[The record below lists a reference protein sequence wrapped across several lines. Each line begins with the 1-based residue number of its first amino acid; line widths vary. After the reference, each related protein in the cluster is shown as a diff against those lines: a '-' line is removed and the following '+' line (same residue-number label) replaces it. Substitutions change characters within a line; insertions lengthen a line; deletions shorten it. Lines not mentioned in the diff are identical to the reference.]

1 MDQPAP
7 AMEVPRTPAVTGSCW
22 QDPLAVAG
30 TTGRPV
36 CRSRERASGR
46 RALSVVCVL
55 GREPATCPALQ
66 SLRDACRHLRAR
78 LHTLPFGTLALGD
91 TGTLDRF
98 YNADVAVVELSDSVC
113 QPSLFYHLGVRE
125 SFNMSHNILL
135 CCQADLPPLQV
146 LQEDICQKNSDLCGS
161 YTFIPY
167 AVTPQNKVICCDAGA
182 MKCLT
187 ELFQPG
193 SETEAA
199 FTPLAAR
206 LVQLL
211 EGIPTDSCGYF
222 REMIRRD
229 IRRAREMYRGEQ
241 LSRELAR
248 IQQRLDSM
256 ELLSLD
262 IVVNLLLSYRDVQDY
277 DAIISLVENLQA
289 LPTCAVAE
297 QHNVRFHYAFAL
309 SRRNRAGD
317 REKALSVLL
326 PVVERGEGAAP
337 DLLCLCGRIYKD
349 MFISSGLTDTKT
361 RDQAFYW
368 YSKAFKV
375 EPSLHAG
382 INAAVLLVAAGHQF
396 ETSVQLR
403 QIGGCPPTGRGQGPT
418 GDGDQTLGS
427 VGIGTPPEQLCPV
440 QVCRRR
446 GDGLLLPCP
455 GVKLSCLQGRKGS
468 PEELR
473 YYWDVGFCLGAGI
486 LANDLSKVIQASEK
500 LYKLNAP
507 GWYLVSVMETFL
519 LYKHFQRSPQ
529 VPSARQELADFWLGF
544 LLQACQPFV
553 AAPHCPVLV
562 LELSKVLRPARLALH
577 GGTEEPTL
585 TLALVCPTEE
595 KAASSWTFAATA
607 IRGVSICKCD
617 ERGCFLYVMRAEED
631 FQLYFPSQQHC
642 RWFCDQI
649 QSLLAEQAA
658 GGEEVPSPTQPILE
672 YSYEY
677 SEAGERVILGR
688 GTYGV
693 VYAGRCLSNQVRIAI
708 KEIPERNSWYSQS
721 LHEEI
726 ALHKHLRHRNIVQ
739 YLGSISQ
746 DGFIKI
752 FMEEVPGGSLSSLL
766 RSKWGPL
773 KDNEPTIVFYTRQ
786 ILDGLSYL
794 HDNHIVHRDIK
805 GDNVLI
811 NTYSGVL
818 KISDFGTSKRLA
830 GISPSA
836 ETFTG
841 KGSPGLATG
850 FPRLGGGGMLRTR
863 RQRGA
868 ASLYPAW
875 GQGEPTLGG
884 SLGDGYGLLSP
895 LLILSPGTL
904 QYMAP
909 EIIDQGPWG
918 YGKPADIWS
927 LGCTIIEM
935 ATGKPPFYELGS
947 PQAAMFKVGMFKM
960 HPEVPESM
968 SDKAK
973 TFILRCFQ
981 ADPAKRATAAALL
994 QDPFL
999 ADARR
1004 VRTRPVPPAG
1014 GDAPHFAQQDG
1025 DVEGSDGSRGC
1036 SSARQDAPVRGTAG
1050 SPLLPCH
1057 PSEAASSRSY
1067 LGTAQGSAGSD
1078 HSLRSSSPEESG
1090 DGFLLRKDSK
1100 RRATLHRVL
1109 TAEAPGIIA
1118 ALEES
1123 QSMAGERL
1131 GSEHLAQLLSCL
1143 RSYIQCPSQHQ
1154 LCQGLL
1160 ALQTRLRAEGLSLP
1174 HLQAPLFSFQA
1185 VVRRVLRRHHIK
1197 PHWMFALDDAVSQAV
1212 QAAFTVLVRDL
1223 GLKAGSPGMDG
1234 TKDTSDKDDPVP
1246 PRLSIPRSPP
1256 QRDSTNSGLS
1266 TGPSTQADP
1275 LPSLQASSA
1284 LVTQLC
1290 HLRMETGRL
1299 LQELAEKEQ
1308 EWQQLMQRALR
1319 SGDDDTAVPSRPQ
1332 RSGEH
1337 GEVPP
1342 RCFAPGQD
1350 RSPPSPQSPQGW
1362 ADPLLL
1368 EWLQRH
1374 GTDPATT
1381 ATVRPVATWHTE
1393 LRGSWGSGPAG
1404 VSRAVPPPRHCPPNT
1419 SATSCSS
1426 SPMTSPCGTCW
1437 AVPPVTTSSTW
1448 ASGAGRRTASGQPS
1462 WSIAG
1467 PSPSR
1472 KGSNSQ
1478 PQRGDVDPG
1487 HPATGAPGLPPR
1499 RLAGR

>member
-403 QIGGCPPTGRGQGPT
+403 QIG
-418 GDGDQTLGS
+418 
-427 VGIGTPPEQLCPV
+427 
-440 QVCRRR
+440 
-446 GDGLLLPCP
+446 
-455 GVKLSCLQGRKGS
+455 VKLSCLQGRKGS

-836 ETFTG
+836 ETFT
-841 KGSPGLATG
+841 
-850 FPRLGGGGMLRTR
+850 
-863 RQRGA
+863 
-868 ASLYPAW
+868 
-875 GQGEPTLGG
+875 
-884 SLGDGYGLLSP
+884 
-895 LLILSPGTL
+895 GTL

-1381 ATVRPVATWHTE
+1381 ATLLSHDFTLRDLLGCATRDD
-1393 LRGSWGSGPAG
+1393 LFYVGISRRGPAY
-1404 VSRAVPPPRHCPPNT
+1404 RL
-1419 SATSCSS
+1419 
-1426 SPMTSPCGTCW
+1426 W
-1437 AVPPVTTSSTW
+1437 A
-1448 ASGAGRRTASGQPS
+1448 AILEHRRT
-1462 WSIAG
+1462 
-1467 PSPSR
+1467 
-1472 KGSNSQ
+1472 
-1478 PQRGDVDPG
+1478 
-1487 HPATGAPGLPPR
+1487 
-1499 RLAGR
+1499 LAQQEGE

>member
-7 AMEVPRTPAVTGSCW
+7 AMEVARTPAVTGSCW

-55 GREPATCPALQ
+55 GREPATCPALH

-91 TGTLDRF
+91 TDTLDRF

-135 CCQADLPPLQV
+135 CCQADLPPLQA

-187 ELFQPG
+187 ELFQPS

-211 EGIPTDSCGYF
+211 EGIPTDSCEYF

-326 PVVERGEGAAP
+326 PVVECGEGAAP

-403 QIGGCPPTGRGQGPT
+403 QI
-418 GDGDQTLGS
+418 
-427 VGIGTPPEQLCPV
+427 
-440 QVCRRR
+440 
-446 GDGLLLPCP
+446 

-553 AAPHCPVLV
+553 ATPHCPVLV

-617 ERGCFLYVMRAEED
+617 ERGCFLYVMHAEED

-708 KEIPERNSWYSQS
+708 KEIPERDSRYSQS

-841 KGSPGLATG
+841 
-850 FPRLGGGGMLRTR
+850 
-863 RQRGA
+863 
-868 ASLYPAW
+868 
-875 GQGEPTLGG
+875 
-884 SLGDGYGLLSP
+884 
-895 LLILSPGTL
+895 TL

-999 ADARR
+999 AGARR

-1154 LCQGLL
+1154 LCQDLL

-1185 VVRRVLRRHHIK
+1185 VVRRVLRQHHIK
-1197 PHWMFALDDAVSQAV
+1197 PHWMFALDDAMSQAV

-1234 TKDTSDKDDPVP
+1234 TKDTSDKNDPML
-1246 PRLSIPRSPP
+1246 PRLTIPRSPP

-1350 RSPPSPQSPQGW
+1350 RSPPSPQSPQGR

-1381 ATVRPVATWHTE
+1381 ATLLSHDFTLRDLLGCATRDD
-1393 LRGSWGSGPAG
+1393 LFYMGIRRGPAY
-1404 VSRAVPPPRHCPPNT
+1404 RL
-1419 SATSCSS
+1419 
-1426 SPMTSPCGTCW
+1426 W
-1437 AVPPVTTSSTW
+1437 A
-1448 ASGAGRRTASGQPS
+1448 AILEHRRT
-1462 WSIAG
+1462 
-1467 PSPSR
+1467 
-1472 KGSNSQ
+1472 
-1478 PQRGDVDPG
+1478 
-1487 HPATGAPGLPPR
+1487 
-1499 RLAGR
+1499 LAQQEGE

>member
-1 MDQPAP
+1 
-7 AMEVPRTPAVTGSCW
+7 MEVPGTPPVAGSCW
-22 QDPLAVAG
+22 QDPLVVAG

-36 CRSRERASGR
+36 CGTRGRASGR
-46 RALSVVCVL
+46 RALSVVFVL
-55 GREPATCPALQ
+55 GREPAACPALR
-66 SLRDACRHLRAR
+66 SLRDACRDLRAR
-78 LHTLPFGTLALGD
+78 LHALPFDTLALGD
-91 TGTLDRF
+91 TATLDRF

-125 SFNMSHNILL
+125 SFNMSHNVLL
-135 CCQADLPPLQV
+135 CCQDDLPPLQA
-146 LQEDICQKNSDLCGS
+146 LQEDICQKNSDLCSS

-167 AVTPQNKVICCDAGA
+167 VVTPHNKVVCCNTGA
-182 MKCLT
+182 VKCLT

-193 SETEAA
+193 FEPEAA
-199 FTPLAAR
+199 FTPLSAR

-211 EGIPTDSCGYF
+211 EGIPTNSCGYF
-222 REMIRRD
+222 RETIRRD
-229 IRRAREMYRGEQ
+229 IRRARERYRGEQ

-277 DAIISLVENLQA
+277 NAIISLVETLQA
-289 LPTCAVAE
+289 LPTCTVAE

-309 SRRNRAGD
+309 SRRNGVGD

-326 PVVERGEGAAP
+326 PVAERGEGAAP
-337 DLLCLCGRIYKD
+337 DLLCLCGRVYKD
-349 MFISSGLTDTKT
+349 MFIDSGFTHTET
-361 RDQAFYW
+361 RDRAFYW
-368 YSKAFKV
+368 YSKAFEV

-382 INAAVLLVAAGHQF
+382 INAAVLLMAAGHRF
-396 ETSVQLR
+396 ETSAQLQ
-403 QIGGCPPTGRGQGPT
+403 QI
-418 GDGDQTLGS
+418 
-427 VGIGTPPEQLCPV
+427 
-440 QVCRRR
+440 
-446 GDGLLLPCP
+446 

-468 PEELR
+468 LEELH

-486 LANDLSKVIQASEK
+486 LANDLGKVIQASEK

-519 LYKHFQRSPQ
+519 LYKHFQRSPR
-529 VPSARQELADFWLGF
+529 VPSSRQELADFWLGF
-544 LLQACQPFV
+544 LLEACQPFA

-562 LELSKVLRPARLALH
+562 LELSKVLRPARLALRS
-577 GGTEEPTL
+577 GTEDPTL

-607 IRGVSICKCD
+607 IRGVSICKHD
-617 ERGCFLYVMRAEED
+617 ERGCFLYVVQAEED

-642 RWFCDQI
+642 QWFCHQI

-677 SEAGERVILGR
+677 SEAGERVVLGR
-688 GTYGV
+688 GTFGV

-708 KEIPERNSWYSQS
+708 KEIPERDSRYSQP

-726 ALHKHLRHRNIVQ
+726 ALHKHLRHRNIVR
-739 YLGSISQ
+739 YLGSVSQ

-773 KDNEPTIVFYTRQ
+773 KDNEPTIIFYTRQ
-786 ILDGLSYL
+786 ILAGLSYL

-841 KGSPGLATG
+841 
-850 FPRLGGGGMLRTR
+850 
-863 RQRGA
+863 
-868 ASLYPAW
+868 
-875 GQGEPTLGG
+875 
-884 SLGDGYGLLSP
+884 
-895 LLILSPGTL
+895 TL

-927 LGCTIIEM
+927 LGCTVIEM

-947 PQAAMFKVGMFKM
+947 PQAALFKVGMFKM

-973 TFILRCFQ
+973 RFLLRCFQ
-981 ADPAKRATAAALL
+981 ADPAERATAAVLL
-994 QDPFL
+994 RDPFL
-999 ADARR
+999 AHARR
-1004 VRTRPVPPAG
+1004 ARSRPLPPAG
-1014 GDAPHFAQQDG
+1014 GDPPDFGQRDG
-1025 DVEGSDGSRGC
+1025 GVEGSDGSRGC
-1036 SSARQDAPVRGTAG
+1036 SSARQDTAVRGTAG

-1057 PSEAASSRSY
+1057 PGEAASSRSY
-1067 LGTAQGSAGSD
+1067 SGTAQGSAGSD
-1078 HSLRSSSPEESG
+1078 RSLRSSSPEESG

-1109 TAEAPGIIA
+1109 TAEAPAIVT

-1123 QSMAGERL
+1123 QGTVGARL
-1131 GSEHLAQLLSCL
+1131 GSEHLARLLSCL
-1143 RSYIQCPSQHQ
+1143 RSYIQRPSQHQ
-1154 LCQGLL
+1154 LCQDLL
-1160 ALQTRLRAEGLSLP
+1160 ALQSRLRAEGLSLP
-1174 HLQAPLFSFQA
+1174 HLQAPLFGFQA
-1185 VVRRVLRRHHIK
+1185 AVRRVLRQHHIK

-1212 QAAFTVLVRDL
+1212 QAAFTVLARDL
-1223 GLKAGSPGMDG
+1223 GLKASCLRGDG
-1234 TKDTSDKDDPVP
+1234 TKDTSDEDDAVP
-1246 PRLSIPRSPP
+1246 PRLAIPRSQP
-1256 QRDSTNSGLS
+1256 QQDSTNLGLS
-1266 TGPSTQADP
+1266 TDPSTQVAP
-1275 LPSLQASSA
+1275 LPSLQPPSA
-1284 LVTQLC
+1284 LVAQLC
-1290 HLRMETGRL
+1290 RLRTETGRL

-1308 EWQQLMQRALR
+1308 EWQRLMQRVLR
-1319 SGDDDTAVPSRPQ
+1319 SGNDDIAVPRRPQ
-1332 RSGEH
+1332 RSGE
-1337 GEVPP
+1337 GPMG
-1342 RCFAPGQD
+1342 CFTLGQD
-1350 RSPPSPQSPQGW
+1350 RSPPDPQPPQGQ

-1368 EWLQRH
+1368 EWLQQH
-1374 GTDPATT
+1374 GTDLATT
-1381 ATVRPVATWHTE
+1381 ATLLSHGFTLRDLLGCAT
-1393 LRGSWGSGPAG
+1393 RDDIFYVGIRRGPAYRLWAAILEHRWTLAQAKG
-1404 VSRAVPPPRHCPPNT
+1404 SEPPLGCDT
-1419 SATSCSS
+1419 SLGDPARR
-1426 SPMTSPCGTCW
+1426 
-1437 AVPPVTTSSTW
+1437 
-1448 ASGAGRRTASGQPS
+1448 AGRMVTEGTP
-1462 WSIAG
+1462 
-1467 PSPSR
+1467 
-1472 KGSNSQ
+1472 
-1478 PQRGDVDPG
+1478 PQREQAEAAS
-1487 HPATGAPGLPPR
+1487 PAPLRREKSGSTGQ
-1499 RLAGR
+1499 

>member
-1 MDQPAP
+1 
-7 AMEVPRTPAVTGSCW
+7 MEMPRTPPVTGSCW
-22 QDPLAVAG
+22 QDPLVVAG
-30 TTGRPV
+30 TPSRPV
-36 CRSRERASGR
+36 CGTQGRASGR

-55 GREPATCPALQ
+55 GREPTACPALR
-66 SLRDACRHLRAR
+66 SLRRACRHLRAR
-78 LHTLPFGTLALGD
+78 LHALPFGTLALGHAS
-91 TGTLDRF
+91 TLDRF

-125 SFNMSHNILL
+125 SFNMSHNVLL
-135 CCQADLPPLQV
+135 CCQADLPPLQA
-146 LQEDICQKNSDLCGS
+146 LQEDICQKNSGLCGT

-167 AVTPQNKVICCDAGA
+167 AVTPQNKVVCCDSGA
-182 MKCLT
+182 VKCPT
-187 ELFQPG
+187 EIFQP
-193 SETEAA
+193 SFETKAA

-206 LVQLL
+206 LVQVL

-241 LSRELAR
+241 LSQELAR
-248 IQQRLDSM
+248 IQQRLDSV

-277 DAIISLVENLQA
+277 DAIISLVETLQA
-289 LPTCAVAE
+289 LPTCAVAK

-309 SRRNRAGD
+309 SRYN
-317 REKALSVLL
+317 
-326 PVVERGEGAAP
+326 
-337 DLLCLCGRIYKD
+337 
-349 MFISSGLTDTKT
+349 
-361 RDQAFYW
+361 
-368 YSKAFKV
+368 KAFEM

-396 ETSVQLR
+396 ETSMQLQ
-403 QIGGCPPTGRGQGPT
+403 QI
-418 GDGDQTLGS
+418 
-427 VGIGTPPEQLCPV
+427 
-440 QVCRRR
+440 
-446 GDGLLLPCP
+446 

-468 PEELR
+468 PGELR

-544 LLQACQPFV
+544 LLEACQPFV
-553 AAPHCPVLV
+553 PAPHCPVLV
-562 LELSKVLRPARLALH
+562 LELSKVLQPARLALH
-577 GGTEEPTL
+577 GGREEPAL
-585 TLALVCPTEE
+585 SLALVCPTEE
-595 KAASSWTFAATA
+595 KVASSWTFAATD
-607 IRGVSICKCD
+607 IRGVSICKSD
-617 ERGCFLYVMRAEED
+617 ERGCFLYVMQAEED

-642 RWFCDQI
+642 QWFSDQI
-649 QSLLAEQAA
+649 QSLLAEQAT
-658 GGEEVPSPTQPILE
+658 GSEEVPSPTQPILE

-677 SEAGERVILGR
+677 SETGERVVLGR

-708 KEIPERNSWYSQS
+708 KEIPEQDSRYSQP

-773 KDNEPTIVFYTRQ
+773 KDNEPTIIFYTRQ
-786 ILDGLSYL
+786 ILEGLSYL

-836 ETFTG
+836 ETFT
-841 KGSPGLATG
+841 
-850 FPRLGGGGMLRTR
+850 
-863 RQRGA
+863 
-868 ASLYPAW
+868 
-875 GQGEPTLGG
+875 
-884 SLGDGYGLLSP
+884 
-895 LLILSPGTL
+895 GTL

-968 SDKAK
+968 SSKAK
-973 TFILRCFQ
+973 AFILCCFQ

-994 QDPFL
+994 REPFL

-1004 VRTRPVPPAG
+1004 ARSQPVPPAG
-1014 GDAPHFAQQDG
+1014 GGLPRFGQQDG
-1025 DVEGSDGSRGC
+1025 DVEGSDRSRGC
-1036 SSARQDAPVRGTAG
+1036 SSARQDTPGRGTAG

-1057 PSEAASSRSY
+1057 RSEAASSHCS

-1100 RRATLHRVL
+1100 RRATLHRIL
-1109 TAEAPGIIA
+1109 TAEAPGVIA

-1123 QSMAGERL
+1123 QSPEGARL

-1143 RSYIQCPSQHQ
+1143 RSYIQCPRQPQ
-1154 LCQGLL
+1154 LRRDLL
-1160 ALQTRLRAEGLSLP
+1160 ALQSRLRAEGLSLP
-1174 HLQAPLFSFQA
+1174 HLQAPLVGFQA
-1185 VVRRVLRRHHIK
+1185 AVRRVLRRHHIK

-1212 QAAFTVLVRDL
+1212 QAAFTVLVGDL
-1223 GLKAGSPGMDG
+1223 GLKASCLGGHSTKG
-1234 TKDTSDKDDPVP
+1234 TCDEDDPVL
-1246 PRLSIPRSPP
+1246 PRLSIPRSQP
-1256 QRDSTNSGLS
+1256 QQDSTNSGLS
-1266 TGPSTQADP
+1266 TWADP
-1275 LPSLQASSA
+1275 LPSLPASSA
-1284 LVTQLC
+1284 LVAQLC

-1308 EWQQLMQRALR
+1308 EWQRLMQRVLP
-1319 SGDDDTAVPSRPQ
+1319 SGDDDTAVASCPQ
-1332 RSGEH
+1332 HSGEH
-1337 GEVPP
+1337 GEAP
-1342 RCFAPGQD
+1342 PGQH
-1350 RSPPSPQSPQGW
+1350 RSPPSPEPPQGQ

-1381 ATVRPVATWHTE
+1381 ATLLSHDFTLRDLLGCATHDD
-1393 LRGSWGSGPAG
+1393 LFYVGIRRGPAY
-1404 VSRAVPPPRHCPPNT
+1404 RL
-1419 SATSCSS
+1419 
-1426 SPMTSPCGTCW
+1426 W
-1437 AVPPVTTSSTW
+1437 A
-1448 ASGAGRRTASGQPS
+1448 AILEHRRTLTQGE
-1462 WSIAG
+1462 G
-1467 PSPSR
+1467 E
-1472 KGSNSQ
+1472 
-1478 PQRGDVDPG
+1478 
-1487 HPATGAPGLPPR
+1487 
-1499 RLAGR
+1499 

>member
-7 AMEVPRTPAVTGSCW
+7 AVEVPRTPVVTGSCW

-55 GREPATCPALQ
+55 GREPATCPALH

-135 CCQADLPPLQV
+135 CCQADLPPLQA

-187 ELFQPG
+187 ELFQPS

-277 DAIISLVENLQA
+277 DAIVSLVENLQA

-349 MFISSGLTDTKT
+349 MFISSGLTDTKM

-403 QIGGCPPTGRGQGPT
+403 QI
-418 GDGDQTLGS
+418 
-427 VGIGTPPEQLCPV
+427 
-440 QVCRRR
+440 
-446 GDGLLLPCP
+446 

-577 GGTEEPTL
+577 GGTEEPAL

-617 ERGCFLYVMRAEED
+617 ERGCFLYVMHAEED

-708 KEIPERNSWYSQS
+708 KEIPERDSRYSQS

-841 KGSPGLATG
+841 
-850 FPRLGGGGMLRTR
+850 
-863 RQRGA
+863 
-868 ASLYPAW
+868 
-875 GQGEPTLGG
+875 
-884 SLGDGYGLLSP
+884 
-895 LLILSPGTL
+895 TL

-1014 GDAPHFAQQDG
+1014 GDPPRFVQQDG

-1100 RRATLHRVL
+1100 RRATLHRIL
-1109 TAEAPGIIA
+1109 AAEAPGIIA

-1123 QSMAGERL
+1123 QSTADARL

-1154 LCQGLL
+1154 LCQDLL

-1223 GLKAGSPGMDG
+1223 GLKAGSPGRDG

-1246 PRLSIPRSPP
+1246 PRLPIPRSPP
-1256 QRDSTNSGLS
+1256 QRDSTSSGLG

-1332 RSGEH
+1332 RSGER

-1350 RSPPSPQSPQGW
+1350 GSPPSPRSPQGR

-1374 GTDPATT
+1374 GSDPATT
-1381 ATVRPVATWHTE
+1381 ATLLSHDFTLRDLLGCATRDD
-1393 LRGSWGSGPAG
+1393 LFYMGIRRGPAY
-1404 VSRAVPPPRHCPPNT
+1404 RL
-1419 SATSCSS
+1419 
-1426 SPMTSPCGTCW
+1426 W
-1437 AVPPVTTSSTW
+1437 A
-1448 ASGAGRRTASGQPS
+1448 AILEHRRT
-1462 WSIAG
+1462 
-1467 PSPSR
+1467 
-1472 KGSNSQ
+1472 
-1478 PQRGDVDPG
+1478 
-1487 HPATGAPGLPPR
+1487 
-1499 RLAGR
+1499 LAQEEGE

>member
-1 MDQPAP
+1 
-7 AMEVPRTPAVTGSCW
+7 
-22 QDPLAVAG
+22 
-30 TTGRPV
+30 RPV
-36 CRSRERASGR
+36 CGTRGRANGR
-46 RALSVVCVL
+46 RALSVVYVL
-55 GREPATCPALQ
+55 GREPATCPALGCLHQ
-66 SLRDACRHLRAR
+66 ACRHLRAR
-78 LHTLPFGTLALGD
+78 LHPLPFGTLALGD

-98 YNADVAVVELSDSVC
+98 YNADVAVVELSDSIC

-125 SFNMSHNILL
+125 SFNMSHNVLL
-135 CCQADLPPLQV
+135 CCQADLPPLRA

-161 YTFIPY
+161 YTFISY
-167 AVTPQNKVICCDAGA
+167 AVTPQNKVVCCDAGA
-182 MKCLT
+182 MKSLT
-187 ELFQPG
+187 ELFQP
-193 SETEAA
+193 SFETEAA
-199 FTPLAAR
+199 FTPLAVR
-206 LVQLL
+206 LIQLL

-222 REMIRRD
+222 RETIRRD

-248 IQQRLDSM
+248 IQQRLDSV

-277 DAIISLVENLQA
+277 DAIVSLVETLQA

-309 SRRNRAGD
+309 SQRNRAGD
-317 REKALSVLL
+317 REKALAVLL

-349 MFISSGLTDTKT
+349 MFIGSGLADTEM
-361 RDQAFYW
+361 RDQALYW
-368 YSKAFKV
+368 YSKAFEV

-396 ETSVQLR
+396 ETSVQLQ
-403 QIGGCPPTGRGQGPT
+403 QI
-418 GDGDQTLGS
+418 
-427 VGIGTPPEQLCPV
+427 
-440 QVCRRR
+440 
-446 GDGLLLPCP
+446 

-468 PEELR
+468 PGELR

-544 LLQACQPFV
+544 LLEACQPFV
-553 AAPHCPVLV
+553 AAPRCPVLV
-562 LELSKVLRPARLALH
+562 LELSKVLWPARLALH

-595 KAASSWTFAATA
+595 VGNGAGGGWGGPSADGVRGSSPP
-607 IRGVSICKCD
+607 SICKSD
-617 ERGCFLYVMRAEED
+617 ERGCFLYVMHVEED

-658 GGEEVPSPTQPILE
+658 GSEEVPSPTQPILE

-677 SEAGERVILGR
+677 SEAGERVVLGR

-708 KEIPERNSWYSQS
+708 KEIPERDSRYSQP

-841 KGSPGLATG
+841 
-850 FPRLGGGGMLRTR
+850 
-863 RQRGA
+863 
-868 ASLYPAW
+868 
-875 GQGEPTLGG
+875 
-884 SLGDGYGLLSP
+884 
-895 LLILSPGTL
+895 TL

-947 PQAAMFKVGMFKM
+947 PQAAMFKVSTGLGREWGGWGCSPALKLPPFWGAWTLCGPYKCL
-960 HPEVPESM
+960 PSRWAC
-968 SDKAK
+968 S
-973 TFILRCFQ
+973 RCTQ
-981 ADPAKRATAAALL
+981 RCPSPCDPPDFGQR
-994 QDPFL
+994 
-999 ADARR
+999 
-1004 VRTRPVPPAG
+1004 
-1014 GDAPHFAQQDG
+1014 DG
-1025 DVEGSDGSRGC
+1025 DVEGSDRTRGC

-1050 SPLLPCH
+1050 SPRLPYH
-1057 PSEAASSRSY
+1057 PGEAASSRSY
-1067 LGTAQGSAGSD
+1067 LGGGTANPAHLPPLSTAQGSASSD
-1078 HSLRSSSPEESG
+1078 RSLRSSSPEESG
-1090 DGFLLRKDSK
+1090 DGFVLRKDGK

-1109 TAEAPGIIA
+1109 TAEAPGIVA

-1123 QSMAGERL
+1123 QVASPLPTQSVASVRL
-1131 GSEHLAQLLSCL
+1131 GSEHLTQLLSCL

-1154 LCQGLL
+1154 LCQDLL

-1174 HLQAPLFSFQA
+1174 HLQAPLFGFQA
-1185 VVRRVLRRHHIK
+1185 
-1197 PHWMFALDDAVSQAV
+1197 AVS
-1212 QAAFTVLVRDL
+1212 
-1223 GLKAGSPGMDG
+1223 
-1234 TKDTSDKDDPVP
+1234 
-1246 PRLSIPRSPP
+1246 
-1256 QRDSTNSGLS
+1256 
-1266 TGPSTQADP
+1266 
-1275 LPSLQASSA
+1275 
-1284 LVTQLC
+1284 
-1290 HLRMETGRL
+1290 
-1299 LQELAEKEQ
+1299 
-1308 EWQQLMQRALR
+1308 
-1319 SGDDDTAVPSRPQ
+1319 
-1332 RSGEH
+1332 
-1337 GEVPP
+1337 
-1342 RCFAPGQD
+1342 
-1350 RSPPSPQSPQGW
+1350 
-1362 ADPLLL
+1362 
-1368 EWLQRH
+1368 
-1374 GTDPATT
+1374 
-1381 ATVRPVATWHTE
+1381 
-1393 LRGSWGSGPAG
+1393 
-1404 VSRAVPPPRHCPPNT
+1404 
-1419 SATSCSS
+1419 
-1426 SPMTSPCGTCW
+1426 
-1437 AVPPVTTSSTW
+1437 
-1448 ASGAGRRTASGQPS
+1448 
-1462 WSIAG
+1462 
-1467 PSPSR
+1467 
-1472 KGSNSQ
+1472 
-1478 PQRGDVDPG
+1478 
-1487 HPATGAPGLPPR
+1487 
-1499 RLAGR
+1499 

>member
-1 MDQPAP
+1 
-7 AMEVPRTPAVTGSCW
+7 MEMPEPPPVTGSCW

-36 CRSRERASGR
+36 CRTRGWSGGR

-55 GREPATCPALQ
+55 GREPSACPALR

-91 TGTLDRF
+91 TATLDRF

-125 SFNMSHNILL
+125 SFNMSHNVLL
-135 CCQADLPPLQV
+135 CCQADLPPLQA

-182 MKCLT
+182 VKCLT
-187 ELFQPG
+187 EFFQP
-193 SETEAA
+193 SFETETF
-199 FTPLAAR
+199 FTPLTAR
-206 LVQLL
+206 LIQLL

-277 DAIISLVENLQA
+277 DAIISLVETLQA

-326 PVVERGEGAAP
+326 PVVERGERAAP

-349 MFISSGLTDTKT
+349 MFIGSGLTDTET
-361 RDQAFYW
+361 RDRAFYW
-368 YSKAFKV
+368 YSKAFEV

-382 INAAVLLVAAGHQF
+382 INAAVLLVAAGHRF

-403 QIGGCPPTGRGQGPT
+403 QI
-418 GDGDQTLGS
+418 
-427 VGIGTPPEQLCPV
+427 
-440 QVCRRR
+440 
-446 GDGLLLPCP
+446 

-468 PEELR
+468 PGELR

-507 GWYLVSVMETFL
+507 GWYLVSVMDTFL

-553 AAPHCPVLV
+553 AAPRCPVLV
-562 LELSKVLRPARLALH
+562 LELSKVLRPAWLALQD
-577 GGTEEPTL
+577 GTEEPTL
-585 TLALVCPTEE
+585 TLALVRPMEE
-595 KAASSWTFAATA
+595 KAASSWTFVATA
-607 IRGVSICKCD
+607 IRGVSICKYD
-617 ERGCFLYVMRAEED
+617 ERGCFLYVMHAEED

-649 QSLLAEQAA
+649 QSLLAEQAG

-677 SEAGERVILGR
+677 SEAGERVVLGR

-708 KEIPERNSWYSQS
+708 KEIPERDSRYSQP

-841 KGSPGLATG
+841 
-850 FPRLGGGGMLRTR
+850 
-863 RQRGA
+863 
-868 ASLYPAW
+868 
-875 GQGEPTLGG
+875 
-884 SLGDGYGLLSP
+884 
-895 LLILSPGTL
+895 TL

-909 EIIDQGPWG
+909 EIINQGPWG

-927 LGCTIIEM
+927 LGCTVIEM
-935 ATGKPPFYELGS
+935 ATGKPPFDELGS
-947 PQAAMFKVGMFKM
+947 PQAAMFKPPRVPPLQVGMFKM

-981 ADPAKRATAAALL
+981 ADPAERATAAALL

-1004 VRTRPVPPAG
+1004 ARSRAMPPVK
-1014 GDAPHFAQQDG
+1014 GDSPDFGQQDG
-1025 DVEGSDGSRGC
+1025 DVESSDGSRGC
-1036 SSARQDAPVRGTAG
+1036 SSARQDTPVRGTAG

-1057 PSEAASSRSY
+1057 PGEAASSHSY
-1067 LGTAQGSAGSD
+1067 LGTAQGSADSD
-1078 HSLRSSSPEESG
+1078 RSLRSSSPEESG

-1100 RRATLHRVL
+1100 RRATLHHVL
-1109 TAEAPGIIA
+1109 TAEAPSIIA
-1118 ALEES
+1118 TLEES
-1123 QSMAGERL
+1123 QSTAGARL

-1154 LCQGLL
+1154 LRQDLL
-1160 ALQTRLRAEGLSLP
+1160 ALHTRLRAEGLSLP
-1174 HLQAPLFSFQA
+1174 HLQAPLFGFQA
-1185 VVRRVLRRHHIK
+1185 AVRRVLRRHHIK

-1212 QAAFTVLVRDL
+1212 QAAFAVLVK
-1223 GLKAGSPGMDG
+1223 GG
-1234 TKDTSDKDDPVP
+1234 
-1246 PRLSIPRSPP
+1246 
-1256 QRDSTNSGLS
+1256 
-1266 TGPSTQADP
+1266 TQADP
-1275 LPSLQASSA
+1275 LPSLQASSV
-1284 LVTQLC
+1284 LVAQLC
-1290 HLRMETGRL
+1290 HLRTETGRL

-1308 EWQQLMQRALR
+1308 EWQRLMQRMLR
-1319 SGDDDTAVPSRPQ
+1319 SGDDDTMVSSQP
-1332 RSGEH
+1332 EH
-1337 GEVPP
+1337 GEAPP
-1342 RCFAPGQD
+1342 GCFVPGQD
-1350 RSPPSPQSPQGW
+1350 HSSPRPRPLQGQ

-1368 EWLQRH
+1368 EWLQQH

-1381 ATVRPVATWHTE
+1381 ATLLSHGFTLRDLLGCATRDD
-1393 LRGSWGSGPAG
+1393 LFYMGIRRGPAY
-1404 VSRAVPPPRHCPPNT
+1404 RLW
-1419 SATSCSS
+1419 ATILEH
-1426 SPMTSPCGTCW
+1426 
-1437 AVPPVTTSSTW
+1437 
-1448 ASGAGRRTASGQPS
+1448 RRTLA
-1462 WSIAG
+1462 
-1467 PSPSR
+1467 
-1472 KGSNSQ
+1472 
-1478 PQRGDVDPG
+1478 QREGE
-1487 HPATGAPGLPPR
+1487 
-1499 RLAGR
+1499 

>member
-1 MDQPAP
+1 
-7 AMEVPRTPAVTGSCW
+7 MEVPGTPPVAGSCW

-36 CRSRERASGR
+36 WIRGRAGGR
-46 RALSVVCVL
+46 RALSVVFVL
-55 GREPATCPALQ
+55 GREPAACPALR
-66 SLRDACRHLRAR
+66 SLRDACRDLRAR
-78 LHTLPFGTLALGD
+78 LHALPFGTLALGD
-91 TGTLDRF
+91 TAALDRF

-125 SFNMSHNILL
+125 SFNMSHNVLL
-135 CCQADLPPLQV
+135 CCQADLPPLQA
-146 LQEDICQKNSDLCGS
+146 LQEDICQKNSDLCSS

-167 AVTPQNKVICCDAGA
+167 AVTPQNKVVCCNAGA
-182 MKCLT
+182 VKSLT
-187 ELFQPG
+187 ELFQPNFKT
-193 SETEAA
+193 ETA

-229 IRRAREMYRGEQ
+229 IRRARETYRGEQ

-248 IQQRLDSM
+248 IQQRLDSV

-277 DAIISLVENLQA
+277 DAIVSLVETLQA

-326 PVVERGEGAAP
+326 PVVEHGEGAAP

-349 MFISSGLTDTKT
+349 MFIDSGLTDTEM
-361 RDQAFYW
+361 RDRAFSW
-368 YSKAFKV
+368 YSKAFEV

-396 ETSVQLR
+396 ETSVQLQ
-403 QIGGCPPTGRGQGPT
+403 QI
-418 GDGDQTLGS
+418 
-427 VGIGTPPEQLCPV
+427 
-440 QVCRRR
+440 
-446 GDGLLLPCP
+446 

-486 LANDLSKVIQASEK
+486 LANDLNKVIQASEK

-544 LLQACQPFV
+544 LLEACQPFV
-553 AAPHCPVLV
+553 AAPHCSVLV
-562 LELSKVLRPARLALH
+562 LELSKVLQPARLALRS
-577 GGTEEPTL
+577 GTEDPILTL
-585 TLALVCPTEE
+585 TLICPTEE
-595 KAASSWTFAATA
+595 KVASSWTFAATA
-607 IRGVSICKCD
+607 IRGVSICKRD
-617 ERGCFLYVMRAEED
+617 ERGCFLYVMHAEED

-672 YSYEY
+672 YRYEY
-677 SEAGERVILGR
+677 SEAGERVVLGR
-688 GTYGV
+688 GTFGV

-708 KEIPERNSWYSQS
+708 KEIPERDSRYSQP

-726 ALHKHLRHRNIVQ
+726 ALHKRLRHRNIVR

-773 KDNEPTIVFYTRQ
+773 KDNEPTIIFYTRQ
-786 ILDGLSYL
+786 ILNGLSYL
-794 HDNHIVHRDIK
+794 HDNHIIHRDIK

-841 KGSPGLATG
+841 
-850 FPRLGGGGMLRTR
+850 
-863 RQRGA
+863 
-868 ASLYPAW
+868 
-875 GQGEPTLGG
+875 
-884 SLGDGYGLLSP
+884 
-895 LLILSPGTL
+895 TL

-935 ATGKPPFYELGS
+935 ATCKPPFYELGS

-973 TFILRCFQ
+973 RFILRCFQ
-981 ADPAKRATAAALL
+981 ANPAERATAAALL
-994 QDPFL
+994 REPFL
-999 ADARR
+999 AHARR
-1004 VRTRPVPPAG
+1004 ARSRPVSPAG
-1014 GDAPHFAQQDG
+1014 GDPPDFGQRDG
-1025 DVEGSDGSRGC
+1025 DVEGQMGTGGC
-1036 SSARQDAPVRGTAG
+1036 SSARQDTSVRGTAG

-1057 PSEAASSRSY
+1057 PGEAASSRSCS
-1067 LGTAQGSAGSD
+1067 GTAQGSAGSD
-1078 HSLRSSSPEESG
+1078 RSLRSSSPEESG
-1090 DGFLLRKDSK
+1090 DGFLLRKESK
-1100 RRATLHRVL
+1100 RRATLHCVL
-1109 TAEAPGIIA
+1109 TAEAPAIAA

-1123 QSMAGERL
+1123 QGTVGARL
-1131 GSEHLAQLLSCL
+1131 GLEHLTQLLSCL

-1154 LCQGLL
+1154 LRQDLL
-1160 ALQTRLRAEGLSLP
+1160 ALQSRLRAEGLSLP
-1174 HLQAPLFSFQA
+1174 HLQAPLFGFQA
-1185 VVRRVLRRHHIK
+1185 AVRRVLRQHHIK

-1223 GLKAGSPGMDG
+1223 GLKAGCLGGDG
-1234 TKDTSDKDDPVP
+1234 TKDTSDEDDPVP
-1246 PRLSIPRSPP
+1246 PRLSIPKSRS
-1256 QRDSTNSGLS
+1256 QGDSSNSGLS
-1266 TGPSTQADP
+1266 TSLSTLADA

-1284 LVTQLC
+1284 LVAQLC
-1290 HLRMETGRL
+1290 HLRTETGRL

-1308 EWQQLMQRALR
+1308 EWQRLMQQVLR
-1319 SGDDDTAVPSRPQ
+1319 SRDDATTVPSQPQ
-1332 RSGEH
+1332 RSGQH
-1337 GEVPP
+1337 GEAPLGGCV
-1342 RCFAPGQD
+1342 APGQD
-1350 RSPPSPQSPQGW
+1350 RSPQSPQPLHGR

-1381 ATVRPVATWHTE
+1381 ATLLSHGFTLRDLLGCATRDD
-1393 LRGSWGSGPAG
+1393 LFYVGISRRGPAY
-1404 VSRAVPPPRHCPPNT
+1404 RL
-1419 SATSCSS
+1419 
-1426 SPMTSPCGTCW
+1426 W
-1437 AVPPVTTSSTW
+1437 A
-1448 ASGAGRRTASGQPS
+1448 AILEHRRTLT
-1462 WSIAG
+1462 
-1467 PSPSR
+1467 
-1472 KGSNSQ
+1472 
-1478 PQRGDVDPG
+1478 QREGE
-1487 HPATGAPGLPPR
+1487 
-1499 RLAGR
+1499 

>member
-1 MDQPAP
+1 
-7 AMEVPRTPAVTGSCW
+7 MEVPGTPPITGSCW

-30 TTGRPV
+30 TAGRPV
-36 CRSRERASGR
+36 CGTWGRANGR
-46 RALSVVCVL
+46 RALSVVYVL
-55 GREPATCPALQ
+55 GREPATCPALGCLHQ
-66 SLRDACRHLRAR
+66 ACRHLRAR
-78 LHTLPFGTLALGD
+78 LHPLPFGTLALGH

-98 YNADVAVVELSDSVC
+98 YNADVAVVELSDSIC

-125 SFNMSHNILL
+125 SFNMSHNVLL
-135 CCQADLPPLQV
+135 CCQAGLSPLRA

-161 YTFIPY
+161 YTFISY
-167 AVTPQNKVICCDAGA
+167 AVTPQNKVVCCDAGA
-182 MKCLT
+182 MKSLT
-187 ELFQPG
+187 ELFQPNFE
-193 SETEAA
+193 SDAA
-199 FTPLAAR
+199 FTPLAVR
-206 LVQLL
+206 LIQLL

-222 REMIRRD
+222 RETIRRD
-229 IRRAREMYRGEQ
+229 IRRAREMYGGEQ

-248 IQQRLDSM
+248 IQQRLDSV

-277 DAIISLVENLQA
+277 DAIISLVETLQA

-309 SRRNRAGD
+309 SQRNRAGD
-317 REKALSVLL
+317 REKALAVLL

-349 MFISSGLTDTKT
+349 MFIGSGLADTAM
-361 RDQAFYW
+361 RDQALYW
-368 YSKAFKV
+368 YSKAFEV

-396 ETSVQLR
+396 ETSVQLQ
-403 QIGGCPPTGRGQGPT
+403 QI
-418 GDGDQTLGS
+418 
-427 VGIGTPPEQLCPV
+427 
-440 QVCRRR
+440 
-446 GDGLLLPCP
+446 

-468 PEELR
+468 PGELR

-544 LLQACQPFV
+544 LLEACQPFV
-553 AAPHCPVLV
+553 AAPRCPVLV
-562 LELSKVLRPARLALH
+562 LELRKVLRPARLALH
-577 GGTEEPTL
+577 GGTEEPALTL
-585 TLALVCPTEE
+585 TLVCPTEE
-595 KAASSWTFAATA
+595 KAAQSWTFGTTA
-607 IRGVSICKCD
+607 IRGVSICKSD
-617 ERGCFLYVMRAEED
+617 ERGCFLYVLHVEED

-658 GGEEVPSPTQPILE
+658 GSEEVPSPTQPILE

-677 SEAGERVILGR
+677 SEAGERVVLGR

-708 KEIPERNSWYSQS
+708 KEIPERDSRYSQP

-739 YLGSISQ
+739 YLGSLSQ

-786 ILDGLSYL
+786 ILNGLSYL

-836 ETFTG
+836 ETFT
-841 KGSPGLATG
+841 
-850 FPRLGGGGMLRTR
+850 
-863 RQRGA
+863 
-868 ASLYPAW
+868 
-875 GQGEPTLGG
+875 
-884 SLGDGYGLLSP
+884 
-895 LLILSPGTL
+895 GTL

-981 ADPAKRATAAALL
+981 ADPAERATAAALL

-1004 VRTRPVPPAG
+1004 ARSRPVPLTR
-1014 GDAPHFAQQDG
+1014 GDPPDFGQRDG
-1025 DVEGSDGSRGC
+1025 DVEGSDGTRGC

-1050 SPLLPCH
+1050 SPRLPYH
-1057 PSEAASSRSY
+1057 PGEGASSRSY
-1067 LGTAQGSAGSD
+1067 LGTAQGSASSD
-1078 HSLRSSSPEESG
+1078 RSLRSSSPEESG
-1090 DGFLLRKDSK
+1090 DGFVLRKDGK
-1100 RRATLHRVL
+1100 RRATLHRIL
-1109 TAEAPGIIA
+1109 TAEAPGIVA

-1123 QSMAGERL
+1123 QSAAGVRL
-1131 GSEHLAQLLSCL
+1131 GSEHLTQLLSCL

-1154 LCQGLL
+1154 LCQDLL

-1174 HLQAPLFSFQA
+1174 HLQAPLFGFQA
-1185 VVRRVLRRHHIK
+1185 AVRRVLRRHHIK

-1223 GLKAGSPGMDG
+1223 GLKAGCLGLDG

-1246 PRLSIPRSPP
+1246 PRLSIPRSQP

-1266 TGPSTQADP
+1266 TSPSTRTDP
-1275 LPSLQASSA
+1275 LPSLRAPSA
-1284 LVTQLC
+1284 LWAQLC
-1290 HLRMETGRL
+1290 HLRVETGRL

-1308 EWQQLMQRALR
+1308 EWQRLTQRVLR
-1319 SGDDDTAVPSRPQ
+1319 SGDEDTVVPSQPQ
-1332 RSGEH
+1332 RRGEH
-1337 GEVPP
+1337 KEVT
-1342 RCFAPGQD
+1342 PGGFTPEQD
-1350 RSPPSPQSPQGW
+1350 RSPPNPSARGQ

-1381 ATVRPVATWHTE
+1381 ATLLSHGFTLRDLLGCATRDD
-1393 LRGSWGSGPAG
+1393 LFYVGISRRGPAY
-1404 VSRAVPPPRHCPPNT
+1404 RL
-1419 SATSCSS
+1419 
-1426 SPMTSPCGTCW
+1426 W
-1437 AVPPVTTSSTW
+1437 A
-1448 ASGAGRRTASGQPS
+1448 AILEHRRTLT
-1462 WSIAG
+1462 
-1467 PSPSR
+1467 
-1472 KGSNSQ
+1472 
-1478 PQRGDVDPG
+1478 QREGE
-1487 HPATGAPGLPPR
+1487 
-1499 RLAGR
+1499 